1 MISYNLPVL
10 VKASLLVSFGILSYK
25 EDFVAKRK
33 KKWWLAAGF
42 LLFIL
47 YIFAAPRPIRTE
59 TVITPRWLSSLDSDS
74 PVTLNAESSRENK
87 IFPFMLGDR
96 FGYVDTAGRFH
107 INKPKEGYISRSE
120 KYWAEY
126 TNEPGTIEI
135 RDSSNEVLFTVE
147 NGRGYPLFLDGRV
160 FLVGKD
166 QNSLTAL
173 DEDGGALWTY
183 DFAAPLTCIDAA
195 AGLVLT
201 GSLDG
206 SVELI
211 NSAGKRI
218 FLFAPGGSRLSVI
231 TGCALSRDGSRFGV
245 ISGLDDQR
253 FLLLERFGE
262 KGNEEYKVIYHE
274 FLEDGFTRPVY
285 ISFIDG
291 DSRVI
296 FERSGGLGVHTI
308 NTRSGIRIPLEGN
321 IAAVDQEGSGG
332 LLFIVTS
339 QSVLE
344 KRLVTVRLPGSIIM
358 EAPFKSRDVF
368 FHREETRFYVGG
380 GNILASFELEKR

>member
-1 MISYNLPVL
+1 
-10 VKASLLVSFGILSYK
+10 
-25 EDFVAKRK
+25 VAKEK
-33 KKWWLAAGF
+33 KKWWLAIVF

-59 TVITPRWLSSLDSDS
+59 TVIAPRWLSSLDSDF
-74 PVTLNAESSRENK
+74 PVALGPESSRESK
-87 IFPFMLGDR
+87 IFPFTLGDR
-96 FGYVDTAGRFH
+96 FGYADTAGRFL

-126 TNEPGTIEI
+126 KEEPETVEI
-135 RDSSNEVLFTVE
+135 RDSSNEVLLSIE
-147 NGRGYPLFLDGRV
+147 NGRGYPLFLDNRI

-173 DEDGGALWTY
+173 DEEGNTLWIY

-211 NSAGKRI
+211 NLEGKRI
-218 FLFAPGGSRLSVI
+218 FLFAPGGSRLAVI
-231 TGCALSRDGSRFGV
+231 AGCAISRDGSRLGI
-245 ISGLDDQR
+245 ISGIDDQR

-262 KGNEEYKVIYHE
+262 RGNEEYKVIYHE

-285 ISFIDG
+285 ISFIDR
-291 DSRVI
+291 DSRII
-296 FERSGGLGVHTI
+296 FERAGGLGVHTL
-308 NTRSGIRIPLEGN
+308 NTRSSIKIPLEGN
-321 IAAVDQEGSGG
+321 IAALDLEGSGG

-339 QSVLE
+339 QSALQ

-368 FHREETRFYVGG
+368 FHREGTHFYVGG
-380 GNILASFELEKR
+380 GSILASFELEKR

>member
-1 MISYNLPVL
+1 MLYDFIQAPGHTG
-10 VKASLLVSFGILSYK
+10 KDFSFGILSQK
-25 EDFVAKRK
+25 EDFVAKGK
-33 KKWWLAAGF
+33 KKWWFAAGF
-42 LLFIL
+42 LIFIL
-47 YIFAAPRPIRTE
+47 YIFAAPRPVRME
-59 TVITPRWLSSLDSDS
+59 TVITPRWLSSLDSDF
-74 PVTLNAESSRENK
+74 PVTLGAESFRENK
-87 IFPFMLGDR
+87 IFPFILDGR
-96 FGYVDTAGRFH
+96 FGYADTAGRFH

-126 TNEPGTIEI
+126 TNAPETIEI
-135 RDSSNEVLFTVE
+135 RDSSDKVLMTIE
-147 NGRGYPLFLDGRV
+147 NGRGYPLFLDGRI
-160 FLVGKD
+160 FLVRKD

-173 DEDGGALWTY
+173 DEDGGALWNY

-195 AGLVLT
+195 AGLVLA

-211 NSAGKRI
+211 GPEGKRI

-231 TGCALSRDGSRFGV
+231 AGCAISRDGSRLGIV
-245 ISGLDDQR
+245 SGLDDQR

-285 ISFIDG
+285 VSFIDG

-296 FERSGGLGVHTI
+296 FERAGSLGIHTI
-308 NTRSGIRIPLEGN
+308 SARSSVKIPLEGN

-339 QSVLE
+339 PSVLQ
-344 KRLVTVRLPGSIIM
+344 KRLVTVRLPGSVIM

-368 FHREETRFYVGG
+368 FHRDETRFYVGG